1 MQTINASVASQTQLW
16 QKLHVI
22 NYKKKYIFAKLNE
35 NISAQWTNIIKKRTQ
50 FQRNTSHTKNKNKQK
65 KTK

>member
-35 NISAQWTNIIKKRTQ
+35 NISAQWTNIIKKRT
-50 FQRNTSHTKNKNKQK
+50 
-65 KTK
+65 